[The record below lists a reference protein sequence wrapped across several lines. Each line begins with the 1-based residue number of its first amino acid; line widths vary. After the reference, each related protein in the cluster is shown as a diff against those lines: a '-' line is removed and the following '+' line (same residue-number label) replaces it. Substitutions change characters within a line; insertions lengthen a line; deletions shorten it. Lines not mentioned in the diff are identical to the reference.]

1 MDPEVHFRGFVLD
14 ASVGM
19 SGGIIEELVD
29 AEDDV
34 FPRAGG
40 DGGSNGADGG
50 LHGVV
55 NGASIVV
62 EDAGEFLTV
71 FDLSGSEFTSGASW
85 FGILLFLAVYGGGI
99 RVRRVLRLLGWWMT
113 KSCKGFGDILGHG
126 EVDGAVLVIPIQMD
140 ATEDFAIAVD
150 CYIVVFLE
158 TVDEVVGMDL
168 ANDFDA
174 EVIDDEIE
182 SGGTRDVT
190 EEPWSMAGRDVTIV
204 GEMLDE
210 FDVGEPS
217 SLGKAVHASADLS
230 EELLVFDQGAK
241 VVFLHDVF
249 WDGPF
254 GNVEVFVLA
263 GVVERCDQVEVG
275 KIKAEK
281 GGTWSGDD
289 TVEEEF
295 GGGEISSCLLY
306 TSPSP
311 RDLSTSRMPSSA

>member
-1 MDPEVHFRGFVLD
+1 MHFRGFVLD
-14 ASVGM
+14 ASIGM
-19 SGGIIEELVD
+19 SGGIIEELAD

-50 LHGVV
+50 LHGAV

-62 EDAGEFLTV
+62 EVAGEFLTE
-71 FDLSGSEFTSGASW
+71 FDLSGSELTSGAGG
-85 FGILLFLAVYGGGI
+85 FGVLLFLAVYGCGI
-99 RVRRVLRLLGWWMT
+99 GVWRVLSLPGWWMG
-113 KSCKGFGDILGHG
+113 KSCKGFGDILWHG

-150 CYIVVFLE
+150 CYIIVFLE

-174 EVIDDEIE
+174 EVIDNEIE

-190 EEPWSMAGRDVTIV
+190 EEPRSMAGWDVTIV

-210 FDVGEPS
+210 FDVCESS
-217 SLGKAVHASADLS
+217 SLGKAVHASADLGK
-230 EELLVFDQGAK
+230 ELFVFDEGAK

-254 GNVEVFVLA
+254 GNV
-263 GVVERCDQVEVG
+263 
-275 KIKAEK
+275 
-281 GGTWSGDD
+281 
-289 TVEEEF
+289 
-295 GGGEISSCLLY
+295 
-306 TSPSP
+306 
-311 RDLSTSRMPSSA
+311 